1 MLGAARRVC
10 RLRLRAA
17 VRFPPLLMA
26 EPGTPRGAVL
36 KDVVA
41 YVEVWSA
48 NGTENYSK
56 TFTNQLVEMGA
67 KVSKTFSK
75 RVTHVVFK
83 DGYQRTWDRAQ
94 ERGVK
99 LVSVLWVERCRTAG
113 AHADEALFPAAR
125 PPEHLPCLVRRK
137 HKCMQPKDFTPKTPE
152 NDKRLQKKFEK
163 MANELQ
169 RQKTT
174 LEDDVPV
181 LLFES
186 GGSLVYSPTAAA
198 AVPGGHHLA
207 MEKRLREMKEKREN
221 LSLTSSQ
228 MMENLDDDNSPC
240 EASLNV
246 SHDAS
251 CSDDSFAGGLQ
262 SSFDELCGRSGRGR
276 QDRSPGGCAGDT
288 RSAARVSA
296 PAMGTSSAHP
306 SASPPHRGGST
317 PRQPAR
323 PLPEGGRSGRKDPA
337 GGAATPGAG
346 PSGRGAKPCAEKC
359 GPSPASPAPPGG
371 RRGGRSRPGGS
382 SAKRARASPRPES
395 PPPPPPPPG
404 GSPKRRRCSGKSP
417 APRLRLFQAE
427 KPLQPAAG
435 PAVEPPDLWAS
446 LYEDY
451 FSPENLR
458 ERHSETLLPGWQ
470 SPSSPARFRG
480 AVGLSKRERRSVL
493 ETSDFSCIRKSL
505 TSTSAD
511 AASSPAPTGVQ
522 PDTPPGGVT
531 PETPPAVQ
539 EAAGCGRRGEAQQ
552 TEGAG
557 PDGTRCPCSSPC
569 ADPEPTRPPPARP
582 GDATPAT
589 GGAGETRDSVGV
601 SAGGPTGGPTP
612 RALRPCEG
620 AEDRPTRRG
629 AVDGSPAGRED
640 PSGPHEAPRR
650 RGKGQKPTR
659 TLVMTSLPPEKQSI
673 VLQVV
678 AKLKGFSVV
687 REVCGSTTHV
697 LAGQALRTL
706 TVLLGLARGCWIL
719 SYEWVLWSL
728 ELGHWISE
736 EPFEL
741 SGSFPAAPPRR
752 RSWLLGKTE
761 ERLHGVRGRR
771 RALPPGA
778 PPVGQALP
786 RDPVRWAAPD
796 VPLAGQRPAQ
806 SQARGAGPPVR
817 GPGHRRPAPGRHLHW
832 ALPRGEEGD
841 RHAPVGE
848 VDPRLHHPAPG
859 LRL

>member
-1 MLGAARRVC
+1 
-10 RLRLRAA
+10 
-17 VRFPPLLMA
+17 MA
-26 EPGTPRGAVL
+26 EPGTPRGSVL

-113 AHADEALFPAAR
+113 AHVDEALFPAAR

-137 HKCMQPKDFTPKTPE
+137 HKCMQPKDFTAKTPE
-152 NDKRLQKKFEK
+152 NDKRLQRKFEK

-186 GGSLVYSPTAAA
+186 GGSLVYSPTATTAR
-198 AVPGGHHLA
+198 GGHHLA

-228 MMENLDDDNSPC
+228 MMENLDDDSPC
-240 EASLNV
+240 DASLNV

-276 QDRSPGGCAGDT
+276 QDQSPGGRVGDT

-296 PAMGTSSAHP
+296 PAVGTSSAHP
-306 SASPPHRGGST
+306 SASPQLRGRGT
-317 PRQPAR
+317 PGKRAR
-323 PLPEGGRSGRKDPA
+323 PLPEEGPSGRNHPARGAVTPDAGRSGRGVKTCDEK
-337 GGAATPGAG
+337 
-346 PSGRGAKPCAEKC
+346 RGL
-359 GPSPASPAPPGG
+359 SPAPPAPEG

-382 SAKRARASPRPES
+382 SAKRARASAHPES
-395 PPPPPPPPG
+395 PRPG
-404 GSPKRRRCSGKSP
+404 GSPKRRRCGRSSP
-417 APRLRLFQAE
+417 APRVRLFKAE
-427 KPLQPAAG
+427 KRPQPAAG
-435 PAVEPPDLWAS
+435 PEVEPPDLSAS

-458 ERHSETLLPGWQ
+458 ERRSETLLPGWQ

-480 AVGLSKRERRSVL
+480 AVGLSKSERRSVL
-493 ETSDFSCIRKSL
+493 EASDFCIRKSL
-505 TSTSAD
+505 TSAD
-511 AASSPAPTGVQ
+511 AASSPAHTGPCPREPARVE
-522 PDTPPGGVT
+522 PDTPLGGVT
-531 PETPPAVQ
+531 PEIPPAAG
-539 EAAGCGRRGEAQQ
+539 EAAGCGRQGEAQR

-557 PDGTRCPCSSPC
+557 PDGSRCPCTSPC
-569 ADPEPTRPPPARP
+569 PDPEPTRPPAHH
-582 GDATPAT
+582 GGATPTT
-589 GGAGETRDSVGV
+589 GGDGERRDSAGV
-601 SAGGPTGGPTP
+601 STDVQREAPAP
-612 RALRPCEG
+612 RASSPCEG
-620 AEDRPTRRG
+620 AEDGPARRG
-629 AVDGSPAGRED
+629 AVDGSRAGRED

-650 RGKGQKPTR
+650 RGKGPKPPR

-678 AKLKGFSVV
+678 AKLKGFSVA

-741 SGSFPAAPPRR
+741 SGSFPAAPVSQTLRR
-752 RSWLLGKTE
+752 GGTYDWVFSRNY
-761 ERLHGVRGRR
+761 
-771 RALPPGA
+771 
-778 PPVGQALP
+778 
-786 RDPVRWAAPD
+786 D
-796 VPLAGQRPAQ
+796 
-806 SQARGAGPPVR
+806 
-817 GPGHRRPAPGRHLHW
+817 
-832 ALPRGEEGD
+832 
-841 RHAPVGE
+841 
-848 VDPRLHHPAPG
+848 
-859 LRL
+859 